1 MPAPRIFAFRAVQPD
16 GKTRRGRITAADET
30 DAYTRLRADRL
41 SPVSLKE
48 AFPAPPGNR
57 QGPGGRRLREAEIE
71 AFLSGLAVL
80 LRSGAD
86 IRTALNVL
94 GEGHAGIRAVAQKVV
109 SGASLEAAAAPLFGA
124 ADTHLAALI
133 GAGEGRGDL
142 PAGLDAAAHLI
153 ATRSKIR
160 DQLIEALSYPAFVL
174 VTAIAAML
182 VILLVVIP
190 AIAPLLTDTQ
200 HELPLYFRVVTWLS
214 TGLQTGWPYLAA
226 GIAAGVLAFV
236 AGYRYGGLRRHL
248 EGWMLDGPL
257 GAVARPIVFGT
268 YARTLGEMLTRGA
281 SLTEGLRLCQR
292 TVANSVARERLD
304 AVAAAVRQGRQLSE
318 SLRLVRGFPMPLIK
332 LCEIGEA
339 SGALGVMLA
348 RAGEREE
355 TAALARI
362 GRTSKL
368 LGPLLIMVLGGM
380 VGLIMGG
387 VLTALTDIGGV
398 AGQ

>member
-1 MPAPRIFAFRAVQPD
+1 MTSRVFSFKAIQPD
-16 GKTRRGRITAADET
+16 GRTRRGRIVAADET
-30 DAYTRLRADRL
+30 DAYARLRADSL

-48 AFPAPPGNR
+48 TAATASADAPSTK
-57 QGPGGRRLREAEIE
+57 RLREADIE

-80 LRSGAD
+80 LRAGAD
-86 IRTALNVL
+86 IRTALTVL
-94 GEGHAGIRAVAQKVV
+94 GEDNVAIRSVAGRVV
-109 SGASLEAAAAPLFGA
+109 SGMSVEAAAAPLFGTKDA
-124 ADTHLAALI
+124 HLAALI
-133 GAGEGRGDL
+133 AAGEMRGDL

-153 ATRSKIR
+153 ATRRRIR

-174 VTAIAAML
+174 VTAVAALL

-190 AIAPLLTDTQ
+190 AIAPLLTDTKTD
-200 HELPLYFRVVTWLS
+200 LPLYFRIVVWLS
-214 TGLQTGWPYLAA
+214 TALQAGWPFLLGGLLACVTITA
-226 GIAAGVLAFV
+226 L
-236 AGYRYGGLRRHL
+236 GYRYGGLKRHV

-257 GAVARPIVFGT
+257 APMSRPVVFGT

-292 TVANSVARERLD
+292 TVVNTVARERLD
-304 AVAAAVRQGRQLSE
+304 VVVASVRQGRLLSE
-318 SLRLVRGFPMPLIK
+318 SLRQVRGFPRPVIK

-339 SGALGVMLA
+339 SGALGAMLA

-355 TAALARI
+355 IAALSRI
-362 GRTSKL
+362 SKVSKL
-368 LGPLLIMVLGGM
+368 LGPLLIMVLGGV

-398 AGQ
+398 AGS